1 MQDTNRLRFFG
12 AKAFNLVAVIVALVM
27 FSTWAT
33 KANAHD
39 DLVRQQI
46 AEAERA
52 ASRGAFATDGTF
64 EGTAKGYSGP
74 LTVEVVIDEGY
85 IDSVAVVDSTDDVA
99 FLDMCKGLPS
109 SIVAAQS
116 TKVDTVS
123 GATYSSA
130 GILNATKAALQQ
142 SMGGDTQ

>member
-1 MQDTNRLRFFG
+1 MEEGNRLRYFG
-12 AKAFNLVAVIVALVM
+12 AKAFNLVAIVVALTM

-52 ASRGAFATDGTF
+52 ASRGAYATDGIF
-64 EGTAKGYSGP
+64 EGTAQGYSGP
-74 LTVEVVIDEGY
+74 ITVEVTVEDGY
-85 IDSVAVVDSTDDVA
+85 IDAVTVTDSNDDVA
-99 FLDMCKGLPS
+99 FMDMCKGLPTDIIAVQ
-109 SIVAAQS
+109 SI
-116 TKVDTVS
+116 KVDTVS

-130 GILNATKAALQQ
+130 GILNATRAALQQ
-142 SMGGDTQ
+142 SMGGDVA